1 MKALPNST
9 NKIHYQVCLKE
20 MTPEKILLQ
29 IDRKCKKTG
38 DYIAA
43 CESIKQLE
51 ADTNTSYNL
60 FFKNYLKEVSDYEYV
75 YDNIKEIHS
84 VEDAVLKLVA
94 ASQLNDVDK
103 KKALLEDPQ
112 LQAMDDMNVKALLNA
127 LK

>member
-1 MKALPNST
+1 MGS
-9 NKIHYQVCLKE
+9 
-20 MTPEKILLQ
+20 
-29 IDRKCKKTG
+29 
-38 DYIAA
+38 YIAA

-51 ADTNTSYNL
+51 ADTNTSYNP

-112 LQAMDDMNVKALLNA
+112 LQAMDDMNVKTLLNA

>member
-1 MKALPNST
+1 MLF
-9 NKIHYQVCLKE
+9 H
-20 MTPEKILLQ
+20 LLNVVHICVQ
-29 IDRKCKKTG
+29 D
-38 DYIAA
+38 
-43 CESIKQLE
+43 
-51 ADTNTSYNL
+51 
-60 FFKNYLKEVSDYEYV
+60 YLKEVRNYEYV

>member
-1 MKALPNST
+1 M
-9 NKIHYQVCLKE
+9 
-20 MTPEKILLQ
+20 Q
-29 IDRKCKKTG
+29 IDRKCKETG

-51 ADTNTSYNL
+51 ADTNTSYNV

-112 LQAMDDMNVKALLNA
+112 LQAMNDMNVKTLLNA